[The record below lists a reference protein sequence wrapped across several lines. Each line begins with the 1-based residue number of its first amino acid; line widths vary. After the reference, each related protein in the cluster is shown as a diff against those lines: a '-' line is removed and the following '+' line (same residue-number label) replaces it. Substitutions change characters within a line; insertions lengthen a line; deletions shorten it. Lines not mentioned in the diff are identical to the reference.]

1 MVFLC
6 RTKSSK
12 RQAHQVI
19 YTGSRTL
26 QTLRKN
32 LFFSALY
39 KYNLKY
45 QLYSEKSKANQLIF
59 RYFSSF
65 AHILKSII
73 L

>member
-1 MVFLC
+1 MVFVY

-26 QTLRKN
+26 KTLRKK
-32 LFFSALY
+32 LFFSVLY
-39 KYNLKY
+39 KNNLKY
-45 QLYSEKSKANQLIF
+45 QLYSEKSKTNQSIF
-59 RYFSSF
+59 RYFLSF
-65 AHILKSII
+65 VHTLKNII